1 MSSGQIKKMSKAHYS
16 HWYRQPDQHL
26 ALPLQGT
33 FALRVFL
40 CFAFAYFMS
49 YAFRTINVVI
59 APNLVDD
66 LGLNNADLGLLSS
79 AYFIGFGATQ
89 IPLGLALDRFG
100 PRITEIWVMTLA
112 VVGALIFAIAEDF
125 TTLVMSRVLIG
136 MGVSACLM
144 ASFSGFR
151 AWYAPAQQGQLA
163 SAMLVFGTSGA
174 LASTWPVHLV
184 TPYIGWRG
192 VFLVMAGLTF
202 LAILILYFGLPVRKS
217 ASVERQA
224 YRSSTNL
231 SWQSY
236 KPILTNA
243 FFWRILPLG
252 TFCYGGFIAIQT
264 LWFGPWLIEVMDY
277 PPTTAAQ
284 IVFGFNVV
292 LLLAYL
298 FNAWVLPKLARVGID
313 TMRYMTWM
321 VGVSMIMQACS
332 YFWQTSFVW
341 IWWYLFAITCASF
354 VLAQSIIVLYFPKHY
369 SGRVSTTYNLT
380 LFIGAFIVQWG
391 IGHMLDF
398 GIAQGWNKASAYDL
412 ALAVFLVIQILGFIW
427 FLIAPRYFPMTV
439 FHDDEKPD
447 ELNLNTAN

>member
-1 MSSGQIKKMSKAHYS
+1 MSKAHYS

-26 ALPLQGT
+26 ALPLQST

-59 APNLVDD
+59 APDLVKD

-100 PRITEIWVMTLA
+100 PRITEAWVMILA
-112 VVGALIFAIAEDF
+112 VIGALIFAIAEDF
-125 TTLVMSRVLIG
+125 TTLVMARVLIG

-144 ASFSGFR
+144 AAFSGFR
-151 AWYAPAQQGQLA
+151 AWYAPSQQGQLA
-163 SAMLVFGTSGA
+163 SAMLVCGTSGA

-192 VFLVMAGLTF
+192 VFLVMAALSF
-202 LAILILYFGLPVRKS
+202 LAILILYFGLPVKKS
-217 ASVERQA
+217 ALTDKPIQ
-224 YRSSTNL
+224 STSATL

-236 KPILTNA
+236 RPILTNS

-252 TFCYGGFIAIQT
+252 TFCYGGFIAVQT

-277 PPTTAAQ
+277 PATTAAQ

-298 FNAWVLPKLARVGID
+298 FNTWVLPKLARRGID
-313 TMRYMTWM
+313 TMRYMTWT
-321 VGVSMIMQACS
+321 VGMSMIMQAGA
-332 YFWQTSFVW
+332 YFWQTSLVW
-341 IWWYLFAITCASF
+341 VWWYLFAITCASF
-354 VLAQSIIVLYFPKHY
+354 VLAQSIIVLYFPKNY

-391 IGHMLDF
+391 IGHMLDL
-398 GIAQGWNKASAYDL
+398 GIALGWNKTSAYDL
-412 ALAVFLVIQILGFIW
+412 ALAVFLAIQILGFIW
-427 FLIAPRYFPMTV
+427 FLIAPHYFPMAV
-439 FHDDEKPD
+439 FHDDENHDEISTKPT
-447 ELNLNTAN
+447 N

>member
-1 MSSGQIKKMSKAHYS
+1 MSKTHYA

-26 ALPLQGT
+26 ALPLQST

-59 APNLVDD
+59 APDLVND

-100 PRITEIWVMTLA
+100 PRITEAWVMTLA

-125 TTLVMSRVLIG
+125 TTLVMARVLIG

-144 ASFSGFR
+144 AAFSGFR
-151 AWYAPAQQGQLA
+151 AWYATSQQGQLA
-163 SAMLVFGTSGA
+163 SAMLVCGTSGA

-192 VFLVMAGLTF
+192 VFLVMAALSF
-202 LAILILYFGLPVRKS
+202 LAILILYYGLPVKKS
-217 ASVERQA
+217 APIDKPIQ
-224 YRSSTNL
+224 SSSATL

-236 KPILTNA
+236 RPILTNS

-252 TFCYGGFIAIQT
+252 TFCYGGFIAVQT

-298 FNAWVLPKLARVGID
+298 FNAWVLPKLARRGID

-321 VGVSMIMQACS
+321 VGMSMIMQAGA
-332 YFWQTSFVW
+332 YFWQTSLVW
-341 IWWYLFAITCASF
+341 VWWFLFAITCASF
-354 VLAQSIIVLYFPKHY
+354 VLAQSIIVLYFPKNY

-391 IGHMLDF
+391 IGHMLDL
-398 GIAQGWNKASAYDL
+398 GIALGWNKTSAYDL
-412 ALAVFLVIQILGFIW
+412 ALAVFLAIQILGFIW
-427 FLIAPRYFPMTV
+427 FLIAPRYFPMAV
-439 FHDDEKPD
+439 FHDDENHDEISIKPT
-447 ELNLNTAN
+447 N

>member
-1 MSSGQIKKMSKAHYS
+1 MSKAHYS

-26 ALPLQGT
+26 ALPLQGI

-59 APNLVDD
+59 APDLVKD

-100 PRITEIWVMTLA
+100 PRITEAWVMILA
-112 VVGALIFAIAEDF
+112 VIGALIFAIAEDF
-125 TTLVMSRVLIG
+125 TTLVMARVLIG

-144 ASFSGFR
+144 AAFSGFR
-151 AWYAPAQQGQLA
+151 AWYAPSQQGQLA
-163 SAMLVFGTSGA
+163 SAMLVCGTSGA

-192 VFLVMAGLTF
+192 VFLVMAALSF
-202 LAILILYFGLPVRKS
+202 LAILILYFGLPVKKS
-217 ASVERQA
+217 ALTDKPIQ
-224 YRSSTNL
+224 STSATL

-236 KPILTNA
+236 RPILTNS

-252 TFCYGGFIAIQT
+252 TFCYGGFIAVQT

-277 PPTTAAQ
+277 PATTAAQ

-298 FNAWVLPKLARVGID
+298 FNTWVLPKLARRGID
-313 TMRYMTWM
+313 TMRYMTWT
-321 VGVSMIMQACS
+321 VGMSMIMQAGA
-332 YFWQTSFVW
+332 YFWQTSLVW
-341 IWWYLFAITCASF
+341 VWWYLFAITCASF

-369 SGRVSTTYNLT
+369 SGRVSTSYNLT

-391 IGHMLDF
+391 IGHMLDL
-398 GIAQGWNKASAYDL
+398 GIALGWNKTSAYDL
-412 ALAVFLVIQILGFIW
+412 ALAVFLAIQILGFIW
-427 FLIAPRYFPMTV
+427 FLIAPRYFPLAV
-439 FHDDEKPD
+439 FHDDEKHD
-447 ELNLNTAN
+447 ELSIKPTN

>member
-1 MSSGQIKKMSKAHYS
+1 MSKANDS

-26 ALPLQGT
+26 AMPLQST

-59 APNLVDD
+59 APDLVND

-79 AYFIGFGATQ
+79 AYFIGFGVTQ

-100 PRITEIWVMTLA
+100 PRITEAWVMILA
-112 VVGALIFAIAEDF
+112 VIGALIFATAEDF
-125 TTLVMSRVLIG
+125 TTLVIARVLIG

-144 ASFSGFR
+144 AAFSGFR
-151 AWYAPAQQGQLA
+151 AWYAPSQQGQLA
-163 SAMLVFGTSGA
+163 SAMLVCGTSGA

-192 VFLVMAGLTF
+192 VFLVMAALSF
-202 LAILILYFGLPVRKS
+202 LAILILYFGLPVKRPIPTAK
-217 ASVERQA
+217 QTQ
-224 YRSSTNL
+224 RSSANL

-236 KPILTNA
+236 RPILTNS

-252 TFCYGGFIAIQT
+252 TFCYGGFIAVQT

-277 PPTTAAQ
+277 PSASAAQ

-298 FNAWVLPKLARVGID
+298 FNAWVLPKLARRGID

-321 VGVSMIMQACS
+321 VGMSMLMQAGA

-341 IWWYLFAITCASF
+341 VWWYLFAITCASF
-354 VLAQSIIVLYFPKHY
+354 VLAQSIIVLYFPRHY

-391 IGHMLDF
+391 IGHMLDL
-398 GIAQGWNKASAYDL
+398 GIALGWNKTSAYDL
-412 ALAVFLVIQILGFIW
+412 ALAVFLAIQILGFIW
-427 FLIAPRYFPMTV
+427 FLIAPRYFPMAV
-439 FHDDEKPD
+439 FHDDEKHD
-447 ELNLNTAN
+447 EVSLKSVN

>member
-1 MSSGQIKKMSKAHYS
+1 MSKAHYS

-59 APNLVDD
+59 APDLVKD

-100 PRITEIWVMTLA
+100 PRITEAWVMILA
-112 VVGALIFAIAEDF
+112 VIGALIFAIAEDF
-125 TTLVMSRVLIG
+125 TTLVMARVLIG

-144 ASFSGFR
+144 AAFSGFR
-151 AWYAPAQQGQLA
+151 AWYATSQQGQLA
-163 SAMLVFGTSGA
+163 SAMLVCGTSGA

-192 VFLVMAGLTF
+192 VFLVMAALSF
-202 LAILILYFGLPVRKS
+202 LAILILYFGLPVKKS
-217 ASVERQA
+217 ALTDKPIQ
-224 YRSSTNL
+224 STSATL

-236 KPILTNA
+236 RPILTNS

-252 TFCYGGFIAIQT
+252 TFCYGGFIAVQT

-277 PPTTAAQ
+277 PATTAAQ

-298 FNAWVLPKLARVGID
+298 FNTWVLPKLARRGID
-313 TMRYMTWM
+313 TMRYMTWT
-321 VGVSMIMQACS
+321 VGMSMIMQAGA
-332 YFWQTSFVW
+332 YFWQTSLVW
-341 IWWYLFAITCASF
+341 VWWYLFAITCASF

-369 SGRVSTTYNLT
+369 SGRVSTSYNLT

-391 IGHMLDF
+391 IGHMLDL
-398 GIAQGWNKASAYDL
+398 GIALGWNKTSAYDL

-427 FLIAPRYFPMTV
+427 FLIAPRYFPMAV
-439 FHDDEKPD
+439 FHDDEKHD
-447 ELNLNTAN
+447 ELSIKPTN

>member
-1 MSSGQIKKMSKAHYS
+1 MSKTHYS

-26 ALPLQGT
+26 VLPLQST

-59 APNLVDD
+59 APDLVND

-100 PRITEIWVMTLA
+100 PRITEAWVMTLA

-125 TTLVMSRVLIG
+125 TTLVMARVLIG

-144 ASFSGFR
+144 AAFSGFR
-151 AWYAPAQQGQLA
+151 AWYATSQQGQLA
-163 SAMLVFGTSGA
+163 SAMLVCGTSGA

-192 VFLVMAGLTF
+192 VFLVMAALSF
-202 LAILILYFGLPVRKS
+202 LAILILYYGLPVKKS
-217 ASVERQA
+217 APIDKPIQ
-224 YRSSTNL
+224 SSSATL

-236 KPILTNA
+236 RPILTNS

-252 TFCYGGFIAIQT
+252 TFCYGGFIAVQT

-298 FNAWVLPKLARVGID
+298 FNAWVLPKLARRGID

-321 VGVSMIMQACS
+321 VGMSMIMQAGA
-332 YFWQTSFVW
+332 YFWQTSLVW
-341 IWWYLFAITCASF
+341 VWWFLFAITCASF
-354 VLAQSIIVLYFPKHY
+354 VLAQSIIVLYFPKNY

-391 IGHMLDF
+391 IGHMLDL
-398 GIAQGWNKASAYDL
+398 GIALGWNKTSAYDL
-412 ALAVFLVIQILGFIW
+412 ALAVFLAIQILGFIW
-427 FLIAPRYFPMTV
+427 FLIAPRYFPMAV
-439 FHDDEKPD
+439 FHDDENHDEISTKPT
-447 ELNLNTAN
+447 N

>member
-1 MSSGQIKKMSKAHYS
+1 MSKTHYA

-26 ALPLQGT
+26 VLPLQST

-59 APNLVDD
+59 APDLVND

-100 PRITEIWVMTLA
+100 PRITEAWVMTLA

-125 TTLVMSRVLIG
+125 TTLVMARVLIG

-144 ASFSGFR
+144 AAFSGFR
-151 AWYAPAQQGQLA
+151 AWYATSQQGQLA
-163 SAMLVFGTSGA
+163 SAMLVCGTSGA

-192 VFLVMAGLTF
+192 VFLVMAALSF
-202 LAILILYFGLPVRKS
+202 LAILILYYGLPVKKS
-217 ASVERQA
+217 APIDKPIQ
-224 YRSSTNL
+224 SSSATL

-236 KPILTNA
+236 RPILTNS

-252 TFCYGGFIAIQT
+252 TFCYGGFIAVQT

-298 FNAWVLPKLARVGID
+298 FNAWVLPKLARRGID

-321 VGVSMIMQACS
+321 VGMSMIMQAGA
-332 YFWQTSFVW
+332 YFWQTSLVW
-341 IWWYLFAITCASF
+341 VWWFLFAITCASF
-354 VLAQSIIVLYFPKHY
+354 VLAQSIIVLYFPKNY

-391 IGHMLDF
+391 IGHMLDL
-398 GIAQGWNKASAYDL
+398 GIALGWNKTSAYDL
-412 ALAVFLVIQILGFIW
+412 ALAVFLAIQILGFIW
-427 FLIAPRYFPMTV
+427 FLIAPHYFPMAV
-439 FHDDEKPD
+439 FHDDENHDEISTKPT
-447 ELNLNTAN
+447 N

>member
-1 MSSGQIKKMSKAHYS
+1 MSKAHYS

-26 ALPLQGT
+26 ALPLQST

-49 YAFRTINVVI
+49 YAIRTINVVI
-59 APNLVDD
+59 APDLVKD

-100 PRITEIWVMTLA
+100 PRITEAWVMTLA

-125 TTLVMSRVLIG
+125 TTLVMARVLIG

-144 ASFSGFR
+144 AAFSGFR
-151 AWYAPAQQGQLA
+151 AWYATSQQGQLA
-163 SAMLVFGTSGA
+163 SAMLVCGTSGA

-192 VFLVMAGLTF
+192 VFLVMAALSF
-202 LAILILYFGLPVRKS
+202 LAILILYYGLPVKKS
-217 ASVERQA
+217 APIDKPIQ
-224 YRSSTNL
+224 SSSATL

-236 KPILTNA
+236 RPILTNS

-252 TFCYGGFIAIQT
+252 TFCYGGFIAVQT

-298 FNAWVLPKLARVGID
+298 FNAWVLPKLARRGID

-321 VGVSMIMQACS
+321 VGMSMIMQAGA
-332 YFWQTSFVW
+332 YFWQTSLVW
-341 IWWYLFAITCASF
+341 VWWFLFAITCASF
-354 VLAQSIIVLYFPKHY
+354 VLAQSIIVLYFPKNY

-391 IGHMLDF
+391 IGHMLDL
-398 GIAQGWNKASAYDL
+398 GIALGWNKTSAYDL
-412 ALAVFLVIQILGFIW
+412 ALAVFLAIQILGFIW
-427 FLIAPRYFPMTV
+427 FLIAPHYFPMAV
-439 FHDDEKPD
+439 FHDDENHDEISIKPT
-447 ELNLNTAN
+447 N

>member
-1 MSSGQIKKMSKAHYS
+1 MSKAHYS
-16 HWYRQPDQHL
+16 HWYRQPDQYL

-33 FALRVFL
+33 FALRAFL

-59 APNLVDD
+59 APDLVKD

-100 PRITEIWVMTLA
+100 PRITEAWVMILA
-112 VVGALIFAIAEDF
+112 VIGALIFAIAEDF
-125 TTLVMSRVLIG
+125 TTLVMARVLIG

-144 ASFSGFR
+144 AAFSGFR
-151 AWYAPAQQGQLA
+151 AWYAPSQQGQLA
-163 SAMLVFGTSGA
+163 SAMLVCGTSGA

-192 VFLVMAGLTF
+192 VFLVMAALSF
-202 LAILILYFGLPVRKS
+202 LAILILYFGLPVKKS
-217 ASVERQA
+217 ALTDKPIQ
-224 YRSSTNL
+224 STSATL

-236 KPILTNA
+236 RPILTNS

-252 TFCYGGFIAIQT
+252 TFCYGGFIAVQT
-264 LWFGPWLIEVMDY
+264 LWFGPWLIEVMNY
-277 PPTTAAQ
+277 PATTAAQ

-298 FNAWVLPKLARVGID
+298 FNTWVLPKLARRGID
-313 TMRYMTWM
+313 TMRYMTWT
-321 VGVSMIMQACS
+321 VGMSMIMQAGA
-332 YFWQTSFVW
+332 YFWQTSLVW
-341 IWWYLFAITCASF
+341 VWWYLFAITCASF

-369 SGRVSTTYNLT
+369 SGRVSTSYNLT

-391 IGHMLDF
+391 IGHMLDL
-398 GIAQGWNKASAYDL
+398 GIALGWNKTSAYDL

-427 FLIAPRYFPMTV
+427 FLIAPRYFPMAV
-439 FHDDEKPD
+439 FHDDEKHD
-447 ELNLNTAN
+447 ELSIKPTN

>member
-1 MSSGQIKKMSKAHYS
+1 
-16 HWYRQPDQHL
+16 
-26 ALPLQGT
+26 
-33 FALRVFL
+33 
-40 CFAFAYFMS
+40 
-49 YAFRTINVVI
+49 VVI
-59 APNLVDD
+59 APDLVKD

-100 PRITEIWVMTLA
+100 PRITEAWVMTLA

-125 TTLVMSRVLIG
+125 TTLVMARVLIG

-144 ASFSGFR
+144 AAFSGFR
-151 AWYAPAQQGQLA
+151 AWYATSQQGQLA
-163 SAMLVFGTSGA
+163 SAMLVCGTSGA

-192 VFLVMAGLTF
+192 VFLVMAALSF
-202 LAILILYFGLPVRKS
+202 LAILILYYGLPVKKS
-217 ASVERQA
+217 APIDKPIQ
-224 YRSSTNL
+224 SSSATL

-236 KPILTNA
+236 RPILTNS

-252 TFCYGGFIAIQT
+252 TFCYGGFIAVQT

-298 FNAWVLPKLARVGID
+298 FNAWVLPKLARRGID

-321 VGVSMIMQACS
+321 VGMSMIMQAGA
-332 YFWQTSFVW
+332 YFWQTSLVW
-341 IWWYLFAITCASF
+341 VWWFLFAITCASF
-354 VLAQSIIVLYFPKHY
+354 VLAQSIIVLYFPKNY

-391 IGHMLDF
+391 IGHMLDL
-398 GIAQGWNKASAYDL
+398 GIALGWNKTSAYDL
-412 ALAVFLVIQILGFIW
+412 ALAVFLAIQILGFIW
-427 FLIAPRYFPMTV
+427 FLIAPHYFPMAV
-439 FHDDEKPD
+439 FHDDENHDEISIKPT
-447 ELNLNTAN
+447 N

>member
-1 MSSGQIKKMSKAHYS
+1 MSKAHYS

-33 FALRVFL
+33 FALRAFL

-59 APNLVDD
+59 APDLVKD

-100 PRITEIWVMTLA
+100 PRITEAWVMILA
-112 VVGALIFAIAEDF
+112 VIGALIFAIAEDF
-125 TTLVMSRVLIG
+125 TTLVMARVLIG

-144 ASFSGFR
+144 AAFSGFR
-151 AWYAPAQQGQLA
+151 AWYAPSQQGQLA
-163 SAMLVFGTSGA
+163 SAMLVCGTSGA

-192 VFLVMAGLTF
+192 VFLVMAALSF
-202 LAILILYFGLPVRKS
+202 LAILILYFGLPVKKS
-217 ASVERQA
+217 ALTDKPIQ
-224 YRSSTNL
+224 STSATL

-236 KPILTNA
+236 RPILTNS

-252 TFCYGGFIAIQT
+252 TFCYGGFIAVQT
-264 LWFGPWLIEVMDY
+264 LWFGPWLIEVMNY
-277 PPTTAAQ
+277 PATTAAQ

-298 FNAWVLPKLARVGID
+298 FNTWVLPKLARRGID
-313 TMRYMTWM
+313 TMRYMTWT
-321 VGVSMIMQACS
+321 VGMSMIMQAGA
-332 YFWQTSFVW
+332 YFWQTSLVW
-341 IWWYLFAITCASF
+341 VWWYLFAITCASF

-369 SGRVSTTYNLT
+369 SGRVSTSYNLT

-391 IGHMLDF
+391 IGHMLDL
-398 GIAQGWNKASAYDL
+398 GIALGWNKTSAYDL

-427 FLIAPRYFPMTV
+427 FLIAPRYFPMAV
-439 FHDDEKPD
+439 FHDDEKHD
-447 ELNLNTAN
+447 ELSIKPTN

>member
-1 MSSGQIKKMSKAHYS
+1 MSKAHYS

-26 ALPLQGT
+26 ALPLQST

-59 APNLVDD
+59 APDLVKD

-100 PRITEIWVMTLA
+100 PRITEAWVMILA
-112 VVGALIFAIAEDF
+112 VIGALIFAIAEDF
-125 TTLVMSRVLIG
+125 TTLVMARVLIG

-144 ASFSGFR
+144 AAFSGFR
-151 AWYAPAQQGQLA
+151 AWYAPSQQGQLA
-163 SAMLVFGTSGA
+163 SAMLVCGTSGA

-192 VFLVMAGLTF
+192 VFLVMAALSF
-202 LAILILYFGLPVRKS
+202 LAILILYFGLPVKKS
-217 ASVERQA
+217 TPTDKPIQT
-224 YRSSTNL
+224 SSATL

-236 KPILTNA
+236 RPILTNS

-252 TFCYGGFIAIQT
+252 TFCYGGFIAVQT

-277 PPTTAAQ
+277 PATTAAQ

-298 FNAWVLPKLARVGID
+298 FNTWVLPKLARRGID
-313 TMRYMTWM
+313 TMRYMTWT
-321 VGVSMIMQACS
+321 VGMSMIMQAGA
-332 YFWQTSFVW
+332 YFWQTSLVW
-341 IWWYLFAITCASF
+341 VWWYLFAITCASF
-354 VLAQSIIVLYFPKHY
+354 VLAQSIIVLYFPKNY

-391 IGHMLDF
+391 IGHMLDL
-398 GIAQGWNKASAYDL
+398 GIALGWNKTSAYDL
-412 ALAVFLVIQILGFIW
+412 ALAVFLAIQILGFIW
-427 FLIAPRYFPMTV
+427 FLIAPRYFPMAV
-439 FHDDEKPD
+439 FHDDEKHD
-447 ELNLNTAN
+447 EISIKPTN

>member
-1 MSSGQIKKMSKAHYS
+1 MSKTHYA

-26 ALPLQGT
+26 ALPLQST

-59 APNLVDD
+59 APDLVND

-100 PRITEIWVMTLA
+100 PRITEAWVMTLA

-125 TTLVMSRVLIG
+125 TTLVMARVLIG

-144 ASFSGFR
+144 AAFSGFR
-151 AWYAPAQQGQLA
+151 AWYATSQQGQLA
-163 SAMLVFGTSGA
+163 SAMLVCGTSGA
-174 LASTWPVHLV
+174 LASTGPVHLV

-192 VFLVMAGLTF
+192 VFLVMAALSF
-202 LAILILYFGLPVRKS
+202 LAILILYYGLPVKKS
-217 ASVERQA
+217 APIDKPIQ
-224 YRSSTNL
+224 SSSATL

-236 KPILTNA
+236 RPILTNS

-252 TFCYGGFIAIQT
+252 TFCYGGFIAVQT

-298 FNAWVLPKLARVGID
+298 FNAWVLPKLARRGID

-321 VGVSMIMQACS
+321 VGMSMIMQAGA
-332 YFWQTSFVW
+332 YFWQTSLVW
-341 IWWYLFAITCASF
+341 VWWFLFAITCASF
-354 VLAQSIIVLYFPKHY
+354 VLAQSIIVLYFPKNY

-391 IGHMLDF
+391 IGHMLDL
-398 GIAQGWNKASAYDL
+398 GIALGWNKTSAYDL
-412 ALAVFLVIQILGFIW
+412 ALAVFLAIQILGFIW
-427 FLIAPRYFPMTV
+427 FLIAPHYFPMAV
-439 FHDDEKPD
+439 FHDDENHDEISTKPT
-447 ELNLNTAN
+447 N

>member
-1 MSSGQIKKMSKAHYS
+1 MSKAHYS

-59 APNLVDD
+59 APDLVKD

-100 PRITEIWVMTLA
+100 PRITEAWVMILA
-112 VVGALIFAIAEDF
+112 VIGALIFAIAEDF
-125 TTLVMSRVLIG
+125 TTLVMARVLIG

-144 ASFSGFR
+144 AAFSGFR
-151 AWYAPAQQGQLA
+151 AWYATSQQGQLA
-163 SAMLVFGTSGA
+163 SAMLVCGTSGA

-192 VFLVMAGLTF
+192 VFLVMAALSF
-202 LAILILYFGLPVRKS
+202 LAILILYFGLPVKKS
-217 ASVERQA
+217 ALTDKPIQ
-224 YRSSTNL
+224 STSATL

-236 KPILTNA
+236 RPILTNS

-252 TFCYGGFIAIQT
+252 TFCYGGFIAVQT

-277 PPTTAAQ
+277 PATTAAQ

-298 FNAWVLPKLARVGID
+298 FNTWVLPKLARRGID
-313 TMRYMTWM
+313 TMRYMTWT
-321 VGVSMIMQACS
+321 VGMSMIMQAGA
-332 YFWQTSFVW
+332 YFWQTSLVW
-341 IWWYLFAITCASF
+341 VWWYLFAITCASF

-369 SGRVSTTYNLT
+369 SGRVSTSYNLT

-391 IGHMLDF
+391 IGHMLDL
-398 GIAQGWNKASAYDL
+398 GIALGWNKTSAYDL

-427 FLIAPRYFPMTV
+427 FLIAPRYFPKAI
-439 FHDDEKPD
+439 FHDDEKHD
-447 ELNLNTAN
+447 ELSIKPTN

>member
-1 MSSGQIKKMSKAHYS
+1 MSKAHYS

-26 ALPLQGT
+26 ALPLQST

-59 APNLVDD
+59 APDLVKD

-100 PRITEIWVMTLA
+100 PRITEAWVMTLA
-112 VVGALIFAIAEDF
+112 VIGASIFAIAEDF
-125 TTLVMSRVLIG
+125 ITLVMARVLIG

-144 ASFSGFR
+144 AAFSGFR
-151 AWYAPAQQGQLA
+151 AWYATSQQGQLA
-163 SAMLVFGTSGA
+163 SAMLVCGTSGA

-192 VFLVMAGLTF
+192 VFLVMAALSF
-202 LAILILYFGLPVRKS
+202 LAILILYYGLPVKKS
-217 ASVERQA
+217 APIDKPIQ
-224 YRSSTNL
+224 SSSATL

-236 KPILTNA
+236 RPILTNS

-252 TFCYGGFIAIQT
+252 TFCYGGFIAVQT

-298 FNAWVLPKLARVGID
+298 FNAWVLPKLARRGID

-321 VGVSMIMQACS
+321 VGMSMIMQAGA
-332 YFWQTSFVW
+332 YFWQTSLVW
-341 IWWYLFAITCASF
+341 VWWFLFAITCASF
-354 VLAQSIIVLYFPKHY
+354 VLAQSIIVLYFPKNY

-391 IGHMLDF
+391 IGHMLDL
-398 GIAQGWNKASAYDL
+398 GIALGWNKTSAYDL
-412 ALAVFLVIQILGFIW
+412 ALAVFLAIQILGFIW
-427 FLIAPRYFPMTV
+427 FLIAPHYFPMAV
-439 FHDDEKPD
+439 FHDDENHDEISIKPT
-447 ELNLNTAN
+447 N

>member
-1 MSSGQIKKMSKAHYS
+1 MSKAHYS

-26 ALPLQGT
+26 ALPLQST

-59 APNLVDD
+59 APDLVKD

-100 PRITEIWVMTLA
+100 PRITEAWVMILA
-112 VVGALIFAIAEDF
+112 VIGALIFAIAEDF
-125 TTLVMSRVLIG
+125 TTLVMARVLIG

-144 ASFSGFR
+144 AAFSGFR
-151 AWYAPAQQGQLA
+151 AWYATSQQGQLA
-163 SAMLVFGTSGA
+163 SAMLVCGTSGA

-192 VFLVMAGLTF
+192 VFLVMAALSF
-202 LAILILYFGLPVRKS
+202 LAILILYYGLPVKKS
-217 ASVERQA
+217 APIDKPIQ
-224 YRSSTNL
+224 SSSATL

-236 KPILTNA
+236 RPILTNS

-252 TFCYGGFIAIQT
+252 TFCYGGFIAVQT

-298 FNAWVLPKLARVGID
+298 FNAWVLPKLARRGID

-321 VGVSMIMQACS
+321 VGMSMIMQAGA
-332 YFWQTSFVW
+332 YFWQTSLVW
-341 IWWYLFAITCASF
+341 VWWFLFAITCASF
-354 VLAQSIIVLYFPKHY
+354 VLAQSIIVLYFPKNY

-391 IGHMLDF
+391 IGHMLDL
-398 GIAQGWNKASAYDL
+398 GIALGWNKTSAYDL
-412 ALAVFLVIQILGFIW
+412 ALAVFLAIQILGFIW
-427 FLIAPRYFPMTV
+427 FLIAPHYFPMAV
-439 FHDDEKPD
+439 FHDDENHDEISIKPT
-447 ELNLNTAN
+447 N

>member
-1 MSSGQIKKMSKAHYS
+1 MSKAHYS

-26 ALPLQGT
+26 ALPLQST

-59 APNLVDD
+59 APDLVKD

-100 PRITEIWVMTLA
+100 PRITEAWVMILA
-112 VVGALIFAIAEDF
+112 VIGALIFAIAEDF
-125 TTLVMSRVLIG
+125 TTLVMARVLIG

-144 ASFSGFR
+144 AAFSGFR
-151 AWYAPAQQGQLA
+151 AWYAPSQQGQLA
-163 SAMLVFGTSGA
+163 SAMLVCGTSGA

-192 VFLVMAGLTF
+192 VFLVMAALSF
-202 LAILILYFGLPVRKS
+202 LAILILYFGLPVKKS
-217 ASVERQA
+217 ALTDKPIQ
-224 YRSSTNL
+224 STSATL

-236 KPILTNA
+236 RPILTNS

-252 TFCYGGFIAIQT
+252 TFCYGGFIAVQT
-264 LWFGPWLIEVMDY
+264 LWFGPWLIEVMNY
-277 PPTTAAQ
+277 PATTAAQ

-298 FNAWVLPKLARVGID
+298 FNTWVLPKLARRGID
-313 TMRYMTWM
+313 TMRYMTWT
-321 VGVSMIMQACS
+321 VGMSMIMQAGA
-332 YFWQTSFVW
+332 YFWQTSLVW
-341 IWWYLFAITCASF
+341 VWWYLFAITCASF

-369 SGRVSTTYNLT
+369 SGRVSTSYNLT

-391 IGHMLDF
+391 IGHMLDL
-398 GIAQGWNKASAYDL
+398 GIALGWNKTSAYDL

-427 FLIAPRYFPMTV
+427 FLIAPRYFPMAV
-439 FHDDEKPD
+439 FHDDEKHD
-447 ELNLNTAN
+447 ELSIKPTN

>member
-1 MSSGQIKKMSKAHYS
+1 MSKAHYS

-26 ALPLQGT
+26 ALPLQST

-59 APNLVDD
+59 APDLVKD

-100 PRITEIWVMTLA
+100 PRITEAWVMILA
-112 VVGALIFAIAEDF
+112 VIGALIFAIAEDF
-125 TTLVMSRVLIG
+125 TTLVMARVLIG

-144 ASFSGFR
+144 AAFSGFR
-151 AWYAPAQQGQLA
+151 AWYAPSQQGQLA
-163 SAMLVFGTSGA
+163 SAMLVCGTSGA

-192 VFLVMAGLTF
+192 VFLVMAALSF
-202 LAILILYFGLPVRKS
+202 LAILILYFGLPVKKS
-217 ASVERQA
+217 ALTDKPIQ
-224 YRSSTNL
+224 STSATL

-236 KPILTNA
+236 SPILTNS

-252 TFCYGGFIAIQT
+252 TFCYGGFIAVQT

-277 PPTTAAQ
+277 PATTAAQ

-298 FNAWVLPKLARVGID
+298 FNTWVLPKLARRGID
-313 TMRYMTWM
+313 TMRYMTWT
-321 VGVSMIMQACS
+321 VGMSMIMQAGA
-332 YFWQTSFVW
+332 YFWQTSLVW
-341 IWWYLFAITCASF
+341 VWWYLFAITCASF

-391 IGHMLDF
+391 IGHMLDL
-398 GIAQGWNKASAYDL
+398 GIALGWNKTSAYDL
-412 ALAVFLVIQILGFIW
+412 ALAVFLAIQILGFIW
-427 FLIAPRYFPMTV
+427 FLIAPRYFPMAV
-439 FHDDEKPD
+439 FHDDEKHD
-447 ELNLNTAN
+447 EISIKPTN

>member
-1 MSSGQIKKMSKAHYS
+1 MSKAHYS

-26 ALPLQGT
+26 ALPLQST

-59 APNLVDD
+59 APDLVKD

-100 PRITEIWVMTLA
+100 PRITEAWVMTLA

-125 TTLVMSRVLIG
+125 TTLVMARVLIG

-144 ASFSGFR
+144 AAFSGFR
-151 AWYAPAQQGQLA
+151 AWYATSQQGQLA
-163 SAMLVFGTSGA
+163 SAMLVCGTSGA

-192 VFLVMAGLTF
+192 VFLVMAALSF
-202 LAILILYFGLPVRKS
+202 LAILILYYGLPVKKS
-217 ASVERQA
+217 APIDKPIQ
-224 YRSSTNL
+224 SSSATL

-236 KPILTNA
+236 RPILTNS

-252 TFCYGGFIAIQT
+252 TFCYGGFIAVQT

-298 FNAWVLPKLARVGID
+298 FNAWVLPKLARRGID

-321 VGVSMIMQACS
+321 VGMSMIMQAGA
-332 YFWQTSFVW
+332 YFWQTSLVW
-341 IWWYLFAITCASF
+341 VWWFLFAITCASF
-354 VLAQSIIVLYFPKHY
+354 VLAQSIIVLYFPKNY

-391 IGHMLDF
+391 IGHMLDL
-398 GIAQGWNKASAYDL
+398 GIALGWNKTSAYDL
-412 ALAVFLVIQILGFIW
+412 ALAVFLAIQILGFIW
-427 FLIAPRYFPMTV
+427 FLIAPHYFPMAV
-439 FHDDEKPD
+439 FHDDENHDEISIKPT
-447 ELNLNTAN
+447 N

>member
-1 MSSGQIKKMSKAHYS
+1 MSKAHYS

-26 ALPLQGT
+26 ALPLQST

-59 APNLVDD
+59 APDLVKD

-100 PRITEIWVMTLA
+100 PRITEAWVMTLA

-125 TTLVMSRVLIG
+125 TTLVMARVLIG

-144 ASFSGFR
+144 AAFSGFR
-151 AWYAPAQQGQLA
+151 AWYATSQQGQLA
-163 SAMLVFGTSGA
+163 SAMLVCGTSGA

-192 VFLVMAGLTF
+192 VFLVMAALSF
-202 LAILILYFGLPVRKS
+202 LAILILYYGLPVKKS
-217 ASVERQA
+217 APIDKPIQ
-224 YRSSTNL
+224 SSSATL

-236 KPILTNA
+236 RPILTNS

-252 TFCYGGFIAIQT
+252 TFCYGGFIAVQT

-277 PPTTAAQ
+277 PATPAAQ

-298 FNAWVLPKLARVGID
+298 FNTWVLPKLARRGID
-313 TMRYMTWM
+313 TMRYMTWT
-321 VGVSMIMQACS
+321 VGMSMIMQAGA
-332 YFWQTSFVW
+332 YFWQTSLVW
-341 IWWYLFAITCASF
+341 VWWYLFAITCASF

-391 IGHMLDF
+391 IGHMLDL
-398 GIAQGWNKASAYDL
+398 GIALGWNKTSAYDL
-412 ALAVFLVIQILGFIW
+412 ALAVFLAIQILGFIW
-427 FLIAPRYFPMTV
+427 FLIAPRYFPMAV
-439 FHDDEKPD
+439 FHDDEKHD
-447 ELNLNTAN
+447 EISIKPTN

>member
-1 MSSGQIKKMSKAHYS
+1 MSKTHYS

-26 ALPLQGT
+26 VLPLQST

-59 APNLVDD
+59 APDLVND

-100 PRITEIWVMTLA
+100 PRITEAWVMTLA

-125 TTLVMSRVLIG
+125 TTLVMARVLIG

-144 ASFSGFR
+144 AAFSGFR
-151 AWYAPAQQGQLA
+151 AWYATSQQGQLA
-163 SAMLVFGTSGA
+163 SAMLVCGTSGA

-192 VFLVMAGLTF
+192 VFLVMAALSF
-202 LAILILYFGLPVRKS
+202 LAILILYYGLPVKKS
-217 ASVERQA
+217 APIDKPIQ
-224 YRSSTNL
+224 SSSATL

-236 KPILTNA
+236 RPILTNS

-252 TFCYGGFIAIQT
+252 TFCYGGFIAVQT

-298 FNAWVLPKLARVGID
+298 FNAWVLPKLARRGID

-321 VGVSMIMQACS
+321 VGMSMIMQAGA
-332 YFWQTSFVW
+332 YFWQTSLVW
-341 IWWYLFAITCASF
+341 VWWFLFAITCASF
-354 VLAQSIIVLYFPKHY
+354 VLAQSIIVLYFPKNY

-391 IGHMLDF
+391 IGHMLDL
-398 GIAQGWNKASAYDL
+398 GIALGWNKTSAYDL
-412 ALAVFLVIQILGFIW
+412 ALAVFLAIQILGFIW
-427 FLIAPRYFPMTV
+427 FLIAPHYFPMAV
-439 FHDDEKPD
+439 FHDDENHDEISIKPT
-447 ELNLNTAN
+447 N

>member
-1 MSSGQIKKMSKAHYS
+1 MSKAHYS

-26 ALPLQGT
+26 ALPLQST

-59 APNLVDD
+59 APDLVKD

-100 PRITEIWVMTLA
+100 PRITEAWVMILA
-112 VVGALIFAIAEDF
+112 VIGALIFAIAEDF
-125 TTLVMSRVLIG
+125 TTLVMARVLIG

-144 ASFSGFR
+144 AAFSGFR
-151 AWYAPAQQGQLA
+151 AWYATSQQGQLA
-163 SAMLVFGTSGA
+163 SAMLVCGTSGA

-192 VFLVMAGLTF
+192 VFLVMAALSF
-202 LAILILYFGLPVRKS
+202 LAILILYFGLPVKKS
-217 ASVERQA
+217 ALTDKPIQ
-224 YRSSTNL
+224 STSATL

-236 KPILTNA
+236 RPILTNS

-252 TFCYGGFIAIQT
+252 TFCYGGFIAVQT
-264 LWFGPWLIEVMDY
+264 LWFGPWLIEVMNY
-277 PPTTAAQ
+277 PATTAAQ

-298 FNAWVLPKLARVGID
+298 FNTWVLPKLARRGID
-313 TMRYMTWM
+313 TMRYMTWT
-321 VGVSMIMQACS
+321 VGMSMIMQAGA
-332 YFWQTSFVW
+332 YFWQTSLVW
-341 IWWYLFAITCASF
+341 VWWYLFAITCASF

-369 SGRVSTTYNLT
+369 SGRVSTSYNLT

-391 IGHMLDF
+391 IGHMLDL
-398 GIAQGWNKASAYDL
+398 GIALGWNKTSAYDL

-427 FLIAPRYFPMTV
+427 FLIAPRYFPMAV
-439 FHDDEKPD
+439 FHDDEKHD
-447 ELNLNTAN
+447 ELSIKPTN

>member
-1 MSSGQIKKMSKAHYS
+1 
-16 HWYRQPDQHL
+16 
-26 ALPLQGT
+26 
-33 FALRVFL
+33 
-40 CFAFAYFMS
+40 MS

-59 APNLVDD
+59 APDLVND

-100 PRITEIWVMTLA
+100 PRITEAWVMTLA

-125 TTLVMSRVLIG
+125 TTLVMARVLIG

-144 ASFSGFR
+144 AAFSGFR
-151 AWYAPAQQGQLA
+151 AWYATSQQGQLA
-163 SAMLVFGTSGA
+163 SAMLVCGTSGA

-192 VFLVMAGLTF
+192 VFLVMAALSF
-202 LAILILYFGLPVRKS
+202 LAILILYYGLPVKKS
-217 ASVERQA
+217 APIDKPIQ
-224 YRSSTNL
+224 SSSATL

-236 KPILTNA
+236 RPILINS

-252 TFCYGGFIAIQT
+252 TFCYGGFIAVQT

-298 FNAWVLPKLARVGID
+298 FNAWVLPKLARRGID

-321 VGVSMIMQACS
+321 VGMSMIMQAGA
-332 YFWQTSFVW
+332 YFWQTSLVW
-341 IWWYLFAITCASF
+341 VWWFLFAITCASF
-354 VLAQSIIVLYFPKHY
+354 VLAQSIIVLYFPKNY

-391 IGHMLDF
+391 IGHMLDL
-398 GIAQGWNKASAYDL
+398 GIALGWNKTSAYDL
-412 ALAVFLVIQILGFIW
+412 AFAVFLAIQILGFIW
-427 FLIAPRYFPMTV
+427 FLIAPRYFPMAV
-439 FHDDEKPD
+439 FHDDENHDEISIKPT
-447 ELNLNTAN
+447 N

>member
-1 MSSGQIKKMSKAHYS
+1 
-16 HWYRQPDQHL
+16 
-26 ALPLQGT
+26 
-33 FALRVFL
+33 
-40 CFAFAYFMS
+40 MS

-59 APNLVDD
+59 APDLVKD

-100 PRITEIWVMTLA
+100 PRITEAWVMILA
-112 VVGALIFAIAEDF
+112 VIGALIFAIAEDF
-125 TTLVMSRVLIG
+125 TTLVMARVLIG

-144 ASFSGFR
+144 AAFSGFR
-151 AWYAPAQQGQLA
+151 AWYATSQQGQLA
-163 SAMLVFGTSGA
+163 SAMLVCGTSGA

-192 VFLVMAGLTF
+192 VFLVMAALSF
-202 LAILILYFGLPVRKS
+202 LAILILYYGLPVKKS
-217 ASVERQA
+217 APIDKPIQ
-224 YRSSTNL
+224 SSSATL

-236 KPILTNA
+236 RPILTNS

-252 TFCYGGFIAIQT
+252 TFCYGGFIAVQT

-298 FNAWVLPKLARVGID
+298 FNAWVLPKLARRGID

-321 VGVSMIMQACS
+321 VGMSMIMQAGA
-332 YFWQTSFVW
+332 YFWQTSLVW
-341 IWWYLFAITCASF
+341 VWWFLFAITCASF
-354 VLAQSIIVLYFPKHY
+354 VLAQSIIVLYFPKNY

-391 IGHMLDF
+391 IGHMLDL
-398 GIAQGWNKASAYDL
+398 GIALGWNKTSAYDL
-412 ALAVFLVIQILGFIW
+412 ALAVFLAIQILGFIW
-427 FLIAPRYFPMTV
+427 FLIAPHYFPMAV
-439 FHDDEKPD
+439 FHDDENHDEISIKPT
-447 ELNLNTAN
+447 N

>member
-1 MSSGQIKKMSKAHYS
+1 
-16 HWYRQPDQHL
+16 
-26 ALPLQGT
+26 
-33 FALRVFL
+33 
-40 CFAFAYFMS
+40 MS

-59 APNLVDD
+59 APDLVND

-100 PRITEIWVMTLA
+100 PRITEAWVMTLA

-125 TTLVMSRVLIG
+125 TTLVMARVLIG

-144 ASFSGFR
+144 AAFSGFR
-151 AWYAPAQQGQLA
+151 AWYATSQQGQLA
-163 SAMLVFGTSGA
+163 SAMLVCGTSGA

-192 VFLVMAGLTF
+192 VFLVMAALSF
-202 LAILILYFGLPVRKS
+202 LAILILYYGLPVKKS
-217 ASVERQA
+217 APIDKPIQ
-224 YRSSTNL
+224 SSSATL

-236 KPILTNA
+236 RPILTNS

-252 TFCYGGFIAIQT
+252 TFCYGGFIAVQT

-298 FNAWVLPKLARVGID
+298 FNAWVLPKLARRGID

-321 VGVSMIMQACS
+321 VGMSMIMQAGA
-332 YFWQTSFVW
+332 YFWQTSLVW
-341 IWWYLFAITCASF
+341 VWWFLFAITCASF
-354 VLAQSIIVLYFPKHY
+354 VLAQSIIVLYFPKNY

-391 IGHMLDF
+391 IGHMLDL
-398 GIAQGWNKASAYDL
+398 GIALGWNKAGAYDL

-427 FLIAPRYFPMTV
+427 FLIAPHYFPMAV

>member
-1 MSSGQIKKMSKAHYS
+1 MSKTHYS

-26 ALPLQGT
+26 VLPLQST

-59 APNLVDD
+59 APDLVND

-100 PRITEIWVMTLA
+100 PRITEAWVMTLA

-125 TTLVMSRVLIG
+125 TTLVMARVLIG

-144 ASFSGFR
+144 AAFSGFR
-151 AWYAPAQQGQLA
+151 AWYATSQQGQLA
-163 SAMLVFGTSGA
+163 SAMLVCGTSGA

-192 VFLVMAGLTF
+192 VFLVMAALSF
-202 LAILILYFGLPVRKS
+202 LAILILYYGLPVKKS
-217 ASVERQA
+217 APIDKPIQ
-224 YRSSTNL
+224 SSSATL

-236 KPILTNA
+236 RPILTNS

-252 TFCYGGFIAIQT
+252 TFCYGGFIAVQT

-298 FNAWVLPKLARVGID
+298 FNAWVLPKLARRGID

-321 VGVSMIMQACS
+321 VGMSMIMQAGA
-332 YFWQTSFVW
+332 YFWQTSLVW
-341 IWWYLFAITCASF
+341 VWWFLFAITCASF
-354 VLAQSIIVLYFPKHY
+354 VLAQSIIVLYFPKNY

-391 IGHMLDF
+391 IGHMLDL
-398 GIAQGWNKASAYDL
+398 GIALGWNKTSAYDL
-412 ALAVFLVIQILGFIW
+412 ALAVFLAIQILGFIW
-427 FLIAPRYFPMTV
+427 FLIAPHYFPMAV
-439 FHDDEKPD
+439 FHDDENHD
-447 ELNLNTAN
+447 EISIKSTN

>member
-1 MSSGQIKKMSKAHYS
+1 MSKAHYS

-59 APNLVDD
+59 APDLVKD

-100 PRITEIWVMTLA
+100 PRITEAWVMILA
-112 VVGALIFAIAEDF
+112 VIGALIFAIAEDF
-125 TTLVMSRVLIG
+125 TTLVMARVLIG

-144 ASFSGFR
+144 AAFSGFR
-151 AWYAPAQQGQLA
+151 AWYAPSQQGQLA
-163 SAMLVFGTSGA
+163 SAMLVCGTSGA

-192 VFLVMAGLTF
+192 VFLVMAALSF
-202 LAILILYFGLPVRKS
+202 LAILILYFGLPVKKS
-217 ASVERQA
+217 APTDKPIQ
-224 YRSSTNL
+224 STSATL

-236 KPILTNA
+236 RPILTNS

-252 TFCYGGFIAIQT
+252 TFCYGGFIAVQT
-264 LWFGPWLIEVMDY
+264 LWFGPWLIEVMNY
-277 PPTTAAQ
+277 PAATAAQ

-298 FNAWVLPKLARVGID
+298 FNTWVLPKLARRGID
-313 TMRYMTWM
+313 TMRYMTWT
-321 VGVSMIMQACS
+321 VGMSMIMQAGA
-332 YFWQTSFVW
+332 YFWQTSLVW
-341 IWWYLFAITCASF
+341 VWWYLFAITCASF

-369 SGRVSTTYNLT
+369 SGRVSTSYNLT

-391 IGHMLDF
+391 IGHMLDL
-398 GIAQGWNKASAYDL
+398 GIALGWNKTSAYDL

-427 FLIAPRYFPMTV
+427 FLIAPRYFPMAV
-439 FHDDEKPD
+439 FHDDEKHD
-447 ELNLNTAN
+447 EISIKPTN

>member
-1 MSSGQIKKMSKAHYS
+1 MSKAHYS

-59 APNLVDD
+59 APDLVKD

-100 PRITEIWVMTLA
+100 PRITEAWVMILA
-112 VVGALIFAIAEDF
+112 VIGALIFAIAEDF
-125 TTLVMSRVLIG
+125 TTLVMARVLIG

-144 ASFSGFR
+144 AAFSGFR
-151 AWYAPAQQGQLA
+151 AWYAPSQQGQLA
-163 SAMLVFGTSGA
+163 SAMLVCGTSGA

-192 VFLVMAGLTF
+192 VFLVMAALSF
-202 LAILILYFGLPVRKS
+202 LAILILYFGLPVKKS
-217 ASVERQA
+217 ALTDKPIQ
-224 YRSSTNL
+224 STSATL

-236 KPILTNA
+236 RPILTNS

-252 TFCYGGFIAIQT
+252 TFCYGGFIAVQT
-264 LWFGPWLIEVMDY
+264 LWFGPWLIEVMNY
-277 PPTTAAQ
+277 PATTAAQ

-298 FNAWVLPKLARVGID
+298 FNTWVLPKLARRGID
-313 TMRYMTWM
+313 TMRYMTWT
-321 VGVSMIMQACS
+321 VGMSMIMQAGA
-332 YFWQTSFVW
+332 YFWQTSFVGV
-341 IWWYLFAITCASF
+341 WWYLFAITCASF

-369 SGRVSTTYNLT
+369 SGRVSTSYNLT

-391 IGHMLDF
+391 IGHMLDL
-398 GIAQGWNKASAYDL
+398 GIALGWNKTSAYDL

-427 FLIAPRYFPMTV
+427 FLIAPRYFPMAV
-439 FHDDEKPD
+439 FHDDEKHD
-447 ELNLNTAN
+447 ELSIKPTN